1 MITSLDAQKSFDNIQ
16 QPFMLKILER
26 LGNQGKYLNIIKASY
41 SQYQTK
47 WKETQSNTI
56 KIRDKTAL
64 SLPNYSI

>member
-47 WKETQSNTI
+47 
-56 KIRDKTAL
+56 
-64 SLPNYSI
+64 